1 MKPAPFKYY
10 APSTV
15 DEALARLAEHGWDAK
30 VLAGGQSLIPM
41 MNFRLAQPA
50 VMVDLNGVS
59 ELFYIRPG
67 RNGGLSIGAMTR
79 QRKVE
84 LAPMVAERAPILREA
99 LTKVAHPQIRSRG
112 TLGGSIAHADPSA
125 ELVALSVAL
134 DARLRLRSKQRG
146 ERWVDARDFFLGL
159 FTTVLE
165 PDELLT
171 EIVLPPM
178 PSQSGWSFM
187 EVARRHHD
195 FALVGVA
202 ATVILEKSRDPAKA
216 KCEQARLVYFSV
228 SDGPVEAFEA
238 AAVLRDQEPTAE
250 AIREAA
256 ETAGNKDVEPNSDIN
271 ASSEYRRH
279 LVKVLGR
286 RALTEAFERARASA

>member
-15 DEALARLAEHGWDAK
+15 DEALVRLAEHGWDAK

-50 VMVDLNGVS
+50 VLVDLNGVS
-59 ELFYIRPG
+59 ELFYIQPG
-67 RNGGLSIGAMTR
+67 GNGGLSIGAMTR
-79 QRKVE
+79 QRQVE
-84 LAPMVAERAPILREA
+84 LDPRVAERAPMLHEA
-99 LTKVAHPQIRSRG
+99 LPKVAHPQIRSRG

-134 DARLRLRSKQRG
+134 DGRFRLRSKQQ
-146 ERWVDARDFFLGL
+146 ERWVAADEFFLGL

-165 PDELLT
+165 PDELLV
-171 EIVLPPM
+171 EVELPSM
-178 PSQSGWSFM
+178 PPRSGWSFM

-202 ATVILEKSRDPAKA
+202 AVVVLEKARDPEGTR
-216 KCEQARLVYFSV
+216 CEQARLVYFSV
-228 SDGPVEAFEA
+228 GDGPVEAHQA
-238 AAVLRDQEPTAE
+238 AAVLEGQEPTPE
-250 AIREAA
+250 AILEAA
-256 ETAGNKDVEPNSDIN
+256 ETAGDLDVDPTSDIN
-271 ASSEYRRH
+271 ASAEYRRH

-286 RALTEAFERARASA
+286 RALTGAFERARAGA